1 MNSEHRHRSSPV
13 HVPLRASCPQRNG
26 RNSRECTA
34 RTSWCSA
41 LRMASRA
48 RLELALLF
56 LFICTCVRHVRHP
69 SAGSVT
75 STGQLGWESELPALS
90 PASAKE
96 DWKMETRLVCLSFR
110 FLSGAN
116 TQVGRTVAM
125 IGSALGTQPS
135 ISSAWETRLVTAMD
149 MEREQENHIL
159 GAVVCSLL
167 LSDLRPLS
175 SFSASRRL
183 VWMAGLGYTDHDHVA
198 CSCLPLFFSHP
209 VLRTL

>member
-1 MNSEHRHRSSPV
+1 VNSEHRHRSSPV

-69 SAGSVT
+69 SVGSVT

-96 DWKMETRLVCLSFR
+96 DWKMETRSVCLSFR

-135 ISSAWETRLVTAMD
+135 ISSAWETRLVTAIWTWNGSKKTIFLVQLFV
-149 MEREQENHIL
+149 RF
-159 GAVVCSLL
+159 
-167 LSDLRPLS
+167 
-175 SFSASRRL
+175 SFQI
-183 VWMAGLGYTDHDHVA
+183 
-198 CSCLPLFFSHP
+198 
-209 VLRTL
+209 

>member
-1 MNSEHRHRSSPV
+1 MSTGTD
-13 HVPLRASCPQRNG
+13 RAPSMCRCELAARNATAG
-26 RNSRECTA
+26 IQECTA

-69 SAGSVT
+69 SVGSVT

-96 DWKMETRLVCLSFR
+96 DWKMET
-110 FLSGAN
+110 

-135 ISSAWETRLVTAMD
+135 ISSAWETRSCHCYGHET
-149 MEREQENHIL
+149 
-159 GAVVCSLL
+159 GARKPYS
-167 LSDLRPLS
+167 
-175 SFSASRRL
+175 
-183 VWMAGLGYTDHDHVA
+183 W
-198 CSCLPLFFSHP
+198 CSCLFASPFRSKA
-209 VLRTL
+209 T

>member
-69 SAGSVT
+69 SVGSVT

-96 DWKMETRLVCLSFR
+96 DWKMETRSVCLSFH
-110 FLSGAN
+110 FLSGG
-116 TQVGRTVAM
+116 TTHVGRTVAM

-135 ISSAWETRLVTAMD
+135 ISSASGTRSCHCYGHGT
-149 MEREQENHIL
+149 
-159 GAVVCSLL
+159 GA
-167 LSDLRPLS
+167 RKPYYW
-175 SFSASRRL
+175 R
-183 VWMAGLGYTDHDHVA
+183 
-198 CSCLPLFFSHP
+198 SCLFASPFRSKA
-209 VLRTL
+209 T

>member
-1 MNSEHRHRSSPV
+1 
-13 HVPLRASCPQRNG
+13 
-26 RNSRECTA
+26 
-34 RTSWCSA
+34 
-41 LRMASRA
+41 MASRA

-69 SAGSVT
+69 SVGSVT
-75 STGQLGWESELPALS
+75 STRQLGWESQLPALS

-96 DWKMETRLVCLSFR
+96 DWKMET
-110 FLSGAN
+110 

-183 VWMAGLGYTDHDHVA
+183 VWMAGLVYTDHDHVA

>member
-1 MNSEHRHRSSPV
+1 MNSEHRHRSSPA

-26 RNSRECTA
+26 RNSRECT
-34 RTSWCSA
+34 SWCSA
-41 LRMASRA
+41 LRTASRA

-75 STGQLGWESELPALS
+75 STGQLGWESQLPALS

-96 DWKMETRLVCLSFR
+96 DWKMETRSVCLSFH
-110 FLSGAN
+110 FLSGG
-116 TQVGRTVAM
+116 TTHVGRTVAM

-149 MEREQENHIL
+149 MEREQENNIL

-167 LSDLRPLS
+167 LSD
-175 SFSASRRL
+175 
-183 VWMAGLGYTDHDHVA
+183 
-198 CSCLPLFFSHP
+198 
-209 VLRTL
+209 